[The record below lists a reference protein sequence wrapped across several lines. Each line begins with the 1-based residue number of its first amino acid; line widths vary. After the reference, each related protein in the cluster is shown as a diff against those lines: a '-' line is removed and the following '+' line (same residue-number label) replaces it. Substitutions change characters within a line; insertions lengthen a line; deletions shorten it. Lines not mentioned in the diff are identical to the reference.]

1 MLKLKKILKK
11 VKKSLD
17 TYTNSVVYSH
27 MKKRK
32 KTMNFGKFVDADTF
46 TYWVNKK
53 TGTTHMVS
61 ADVDWSGDLKL
72 STTTLNLR
80 YERDYFFRKDA
91 VDRFL
96 KNYEFVCENPN
107 IVFWSKV
114 LANKQLKSELSWGLK
129 TKGRLG
135 ITKDEFFDKIKG
147 EA

>member
-32 KTMNFGKFVDADTF
+32 KTMNFGKFVDADTY

-61 ADVDWSGDLKL
+61 ADVDWNGDLKL

-91 VDRFL
+91 VARFL
-96 KNYEFVCENPN
+96 KNYDFVCENATN
-107 IVFWSKV
+107 EFYVNV

>member
-1 MLKLKKILKK
+1 
-11 VKKSLD
+11 
-17 TYTNSVVYSH
+17 
-27 MKKRK
+27 MK
-32 KTMNFGKFVDADTF
+32 NLNG
-46 TYWVNKK
+46 YWVNKRS
-53 TGTTHMVS
+53 GTIHHVTQ
-61 ADVDWSGDLKL
+61 DTDWSGNLKL

-107 IVFWSKV
+107 IIFWSKV

-135 ITKDEFFDKIKG
+135 ITKEEFFNKVKG

>member
-1 MLKLKKILKK
+1 
-11 VKKSLD
+11 
-17 TYTNSVVYSH
+17 
-27 MKKRK
+27 
-32 KTMNFGKFVDADTF
+32 MNFGKFKDADTT

-53 TGTTHMVS
+53 TGTTHMVF
-61 ADVDWSGDLKL
+61 ADVDWSGNLKL

-91 VDRFL
+91 VNRFL

-107 IVFWSKV
+107 IIFWSKV

-135 ITKDEFFDKIKG
+135 ITKEEFFNKVKG

>member
-1 MLKLKKILKK
+1 
-11 VKKSLD
+11 
-17 TYTNSVVYSH
+17 
-27 MKKRK
+27 
-32 KTMNFGKFVDADTF
+32 MNFGKFKDADTF

-53 TGTTHMVS
+53 TGTTHMVR

-91 VDRFL
+91 VARFL
-96 KNYEFVCENPN
+96 KNYDFVCENATN
-107 IVFWSKV
+107 EFYVNV

-135 ITKDEFFDKIKG
+135 ITKEEFFSKLKIKG
-147 EA
+147 

>member
-1 MLKLKKILKK
+1 
-11 VKKSLD
+11 
-17 TYTNSVVYSH
+17 
-27 MKKRK
+27 
-32 KTMNFGKFVDADTF
+32 MNFGKFKDADTT

-53 TGTTHMVS
+53 TGTTHMVF
-61 ADVDWSGDLKL
+61 AGVDYNGDLKL

-91 VDRFL
+91 VVRFL

-107 IVFWSKV
+107 IIFWSKV

-135 ITKDEFFDKIKG
+135 ITKEEFFNKVKG
-147 EA
+147 EV

>member
-1 MLKLKKILKK
+1 
-11 VKKSLD
+11 
-17 TYTNSVVYSH
+17 

-32 KTMNFGKFVDADTF
+32 KTMNFGKFKDADTF

-53 TGTTHMVS
+53 TGTTHMVR

-91 VDRFL
+91 VARFL
-96 KNYEFVCENPN
+96 KNYDFVCENATN
-107 IVFWSKV
+107 EFYVNV

-135 ITKDEFFDKIKG
+135 ITRDEFFNKVKG

>member
-1 MLKLKKILKK
+1 
-11 VKKSLD
+11 
-17 TYTNSVVYSH
+17 
-27 MKKRK
+27 
-32 KTMNFGKFVDADTF
+32 MNFGKFVDADTY

-61 ADVDWSGDLKL
+61 ADVDWNGDLKL

-91 VDRFL
+91 VARFL
-96 KNYEFVCENPN
+96 KNYEFVCENATN
-107 IVFWSKV
+107 EFYVSV

>member
-1 MLKLKKILKK
+1 LFFC
-11 VKKSLD
+11 VYLD
-17 TYTNSVVYSH
+17 V
-27 MKKRK
+27 KKRK
-32 KTMNFGKFVDADTF
+32 ETMNFGKFVDADTT

-53 TGTTHMVS
+53 TGTTHMVF
-61 ADVDWSGDLKL
+61 AEMDWSGNLKL
-72 STTTLNLR
+72 HTTTLNLR

-114 LANKQLKSELSWGLK
+114 LANKQLKSDLSWGLK

-135 ITKDEFFDKIKG
+135 ITKEEFFNKVKG
-147 EA
+147 EV

>member
-1 MLKLKKILKK
+1 MLDL
-11 VKKSLD
+11 
-17 TYTNSVVYSH
+17 YNNSVVYSH

-32 KTMNFGKFVDADTF
+32 KTMNFGKFKDADTF